1 MASTTT
7 NNNPSSKYDS
17 MSQEEL
23 ITQCKRQLLL
33 LKSLKIKCDQL
44 QKNLTENNVNNEKN
58 KSQVQTV
65 QKMQLEIDKLN
76 DQLDIKIEEK
86 IKIQKLLD
94 DITQQLS
101 VKIEQHLEV
110 SKNNQDLKNSFEES
124 MKNNKNTVFQLEKK
138 AQDLIKENKK
148 LKQRINNLENESKD
162 LNEKLLEN
170 CQKLQTSQVKLEE
183 AEIITEELKKTTLKL
198 NDSNEII
205 KKMNKRIVEYEN
217 SIDSLQQ
224 QYKANTDER
233 EMRHMRTL
241 ETAQTNIKC
250 LNNIENGLR
259 SKVDELTSQ
268 TNTMQ
273 NSIDLYQVDIENEK
287 KKIKLLENALK
298 NSITKSEKNKLLMQ
312 QKISGLKTSLDN
324 VVLEKNSISSEY
336 ESYKV
341 RVYSVLKEQKGKKTK
356 NELKEKNKTELEK
369 EQNDTKKLK
378 DCLLQSQKT
387 ILSRE
392 NELRLIQKDYNAL
405 IEQQQLESDIA
416 NDKDN
421 KWKMKQA
428 VFIRK

>member
-148 LKQRINNLENESKD
+148 I
-162 LNEKLLEN
+162 
-170 CQKLQTSQVKLEE
+170 
-183 AEIITEELKKTTLKL
+183 KTT
-198 NDSNEII
+198 
-205 KKMNKRIVEYEN
+205 
-217 SIDSLQQ
+217 
-224 QYKANTDER
+224 YK
-233 EMRHMRTL
+233 
-241 ETAQTNIKC
+241 
-250 LNNIENGLR
+250 
-259 SKVDELTSQ
+259 
-268 TNTMQ
+268 
-273 NSIDLYQVDIENEK
+273 
-287 KKIKLLENALK
+287 
-298 NSITKSEKNKLLMQ
+298 
-312 QKISGLKTSLDN
+312 
-324 VVLEKNSISSEY
+324 
-336 ESYKV
+336 
-341 RVYSVLKEQKGKKTK
+341 
-356 NELKEKNKTELEK
+356 
-369 EQNDTKKLK
+369 
-378 DCLLQSQKT
+378 
-387 ILSRE
+387 
-392 NELRLIQKDYNAL
+392 
-405 IEQQQLESDIA
+405 
-416 NDKDN
+416 
-421 KWKMKQA
+421 
-428 VFIRK
+428 

>member
-1 MASTTT
+1 
-7 NNNPSSKYDS
+7 
-17 MSQEEL
+17 
-23 ITQCKRQLLL
+23 
-33 LKSLKIKCDQL
+33 
-44 QKNLTENNVNNEKN
+44 
-58 KSQVQTV
+58 
-65 QKMQLEIDKLN
+65 
-76 DQLDIKIEEK
+76 
-86 IKIQKLLD
+86 
-94 DITQQLS
+94 
-101 VKIEQHLEV
+101 
-110 SKNNQDLKNSFEES
+110 
-124 MKNNKNTVFQLEKK
+124 
-138 AQDLIKENKK
+138 
-148 LKQRINNLENESKD
+148 
-162 LNEKLLEN
+162 
-170 CQKLQTSQVKLEE
+170 
-183 AEIITEELKKTTLKL
+183 
-198 NDSNEII
+198 
-205 KKMNKRIVEYEN
+205 MNKRIVEYEN